1 MGSVDT
7 LNVQLY
13 GNETASYV
21 LKVGC
26 DGRINFPKLG
36 PMIVAGL
43 SFDGARASIEQ
54 HVSQRLIGTRV
65 RITMG
70 NMRSIRVFVRDDAH
84 RLGSYTVS
92 DFSRMTKAL
101 FASEW
106 TSAQVG
112 DLRT

>member
-1 MGSVDT
+1 MGSADT

-36 PMIVAGL
+36 HMVVAGL
-43 SFDGARASIEQ
+43 SFEGARTSIEQ
-54 HVSQRLIGTRV
+54 HVSQQLIGTRV
-65 RITMG
+65 SIIMG
-70 NMRSIRVFVRDDAH
+70 NLRSISVFVRDDAH
-84 RLGSYTVS
+84 RPGSYTVS
-92 DFSRMTKAL
+92 VFPRMTKAL